1 MVQIKIYLDIYY
13 HDKILNNITA
23 NKQTNN
29 VITYTFFFFFW
40 GNSYTF
46 LVTINKIVIDKF
58 PFLERKMI
66 IYYTNFNGFIDKLF
80 IDI

>member
-29 VITYTFFFFFW
+29 VITYTFFIFFEEIHIH
-40 GNSYTF
+40 S
-46 LVTINKIVIDKF
+46 
-58 PFLERKMI
+58 
-66 IYYTNFNGFIDKLF
+66 
-80 IDI
+80 